1 MVTRIAVWLFLSIT
15 AFPSSGFSKDRT
27 NSTACSNASLT
38 GTFGFLLSGVHV
50 SMGDYALMG
59 VFTVDGKGNL
69 KGKGIQ
75 SANGQQAQVSFVGTY
90 SVETD
95 CTGSASFTF
104 EDKQLGK
111 VRFVLVSNATEVLI
125 FDVGGHTVET
135 GYAKKQF
142 GPKGKK

>member
-1 MVTRIAVWLFLSIT
+1 MVNRITVWLLLSIVVC
-15 AFPSSGFSKDRT
+15 PSLSFSKDRT

-38 GTFGFLLSGVHV
+38 GKFGFLLSGVHV

-59 VFTVDGKGNL
+59 IFTVDGKGNL
-69 KGKGIQ
+69 EGKGVQ
-75 SANGQQAQVSFVGTY
+75 SANGQQGQVSFVGTY
-90 SVETD
+90 SIETD

-104 EDKQLGK
+104 EDKNVGK
-111 VRFVLVSNATEVLI
+111 VRFVLVSDATEVLI